1 MTDEITNQDAQYA
14 LDIVKRICTEV
25 GPGLPATP
33 EERARAEVI
42 KNELETHLGAGNVE
56 VEEFTLAPGAFL
68 GSQLISTLFML
79 IAGLLNISM
88 GRFPGVSPWVT
99 TIAALAF
106 SILSVL
112 LFIFE
117 FVIGFELVDPFFKKK
132 GSINVV
138 GKLCKPGC
146 RNVKRLLILSGHHDS
161 ALEFTWLRFTG
172 YGFFI
177 VTVTWM
183 IGLIT
188 VLMMSVIQ
196 LAGVITGNTDLV
208 RIGTLGWVL
217 MAYPIGPRLS
227 LHCSLPG
234 EGKTEALCQARRI
247 ISQPARWRWRC
258 AGSWWKIHPA
268 FRWIQRSAL
277 LPSAARRP
285 ECGARGVM
293 CSATWTN

>member
-208 RIGTLGWVL
+208 RIGTLGWGL
-217 MAYPIGPRLS
+217 MAYPLGPRLS
-227 LHCSLPG
+227 LD
-234 EGKTEALCQARRI
+234 
-247 ISQPARWRWRC
+247 
-258 AGSWWKIHPA
+258 
-268 FRWIQRSAL
+268 
-277 LPSAARRP
+277 
-285 ECGARGVM
+285 
-293 CSATWTN
+293 